1 MKNIIAAGVLAATLH
16 AGVWVAFQET
26 KAPPDFRG
34 YINSLSYSPYRSGQ
48 DPKKARN
55 LPTAEQMDRDLA
67 LLSNF
72 TKGVRTYTAQGVESA
87 VPGLAGKYGLN
98 VSVGAWVGKGE
109 EGQNLREIRDA
120 LQLARANLNVRSLIV
135 GNEAILRKELTAD
148 ELITLLRFARK
159 RSRVPVSTGEVWHE
173 WLANPRLAN
182 EVDFIA
188 AHVLAYWEGVPAD
201 AAVNHALQ
209 RYEDLR
215 RAFPGK
221 KIVIM
226 EFGWPSQGYNNKDA
240 VPDPIVQAEV
250 LRRFIVEAEKRGIEY
265 NVIEAF
271 DQPWKTMEGGV
282 GQYWGIFDAHRQPK
296 FLLTGSVTNRQTG
309 IAFAALGF
317 GALLTLLGLVR
328 RRPRLLEA
336 VIYGI
341 AANALGAG
349 VAIAGAYPFSHYL
362 NVGATVMWVT
372 GMALMLPLIVVTLAK
387 VSEITSVMFGRTP
400 TRLIGPRAPRGLVTS
415 TPKVSVHVP
424 AYREPPA
431 MLKATLDSLAR
442 LDYPN
447 FEVVLVINNTPEEHY
462 WKPIEE
468 HCRLL
473 GPRFKFLNFPKLAG
487 FKAGALNAAI
497 SHTAPDAE
505 IIGLL
510 DADYVVH
517 PDWLK
522 DLVPVFAEPAVG
534 LVQAPQDHRDG
545 AGSLFKT
552 AMNAEYAGFFDIGMV
567 QRNEHDAI
575 IQHGTMCLIRRSALD
590 RLGGWSSET
599 IVEDTEFG
607 LRLLESGYRSL
618 YTNRRYGWGVL
629 PDTLKAFQ
637 TQRHRWAYGAVQVI
651 RKHWPHMVPG
661 ARTLTGAQKVQFVN
675 GWLCWLSEALGAA
688 AAFSNLLWV
697 PAILFI
703 GVLIP
708 TIPLTLP
715 IAGAFAVNLL
725 HCLLLY
731 RARVRAPLSHILGA
745 AIASMSLQ
753 LTVAKAVLTGVLRP
767 VQPFQRTDKGG
778 NARPKKTE
786 NPARWETG
794 LGVLL
799 LLSAVVLFISNEG
812 RIAELQV
819 FAATLVIQ
827 ALPFLAATWM
837 RVIEQVDARRPVTAA
852 DRAFESPALDH
863 AVTGLSGSISPQAAA
878 APIQVIAAMASAS
891 QDSVM
896 TAFASAPGPTAVTAL
911 SHTGQGQSAVP

>member
-1 MKNIIAAGVLAATLH
+1 MRNIIAAGVLAATLN
-16 AGVWVAFQET
+16 AGVWVALQET

-34 YINSLSYSPYRSGQ
+34 YVNSLSYSPYRSGQ
-48 DPKKARN
+48 DPKKGKG

-87 VPGLAGKYGLN
+87 IPGLAGKYGLN
-98 VSVGAWVGKGE
+98 VSVGAWVGKAE
-109 EGQNLREIRDA
+109 DSQNLRELRDA

-148 ELITLLRFARK
+148 ELITYLRFARK

-188 AHVLAYWEGVPAD
+188 AHVLAYWEGVPAE
-201 AAVNHALQ
+201 AAVEHALQ

-221 KIVIM
+221 KIVLM

-240 VPDPIVQAEV
+240 VPDPLVQAEV
-250 LRRFIVEAEKRGIEY
+250 LRRFVVEAEKRGIEY
-265 NVIEAF
+265 NIIEAF

-282 GQYWGIFDAHRQPK
+282 GQYWGMFDANRYPK
-296 FLLTGSVTNRQTG
+296 FLLSGTVTNRQTG
-309 IAFAALGF
+309 LAAAALGF
-317 GALLTLLGLVR
+317 GALLTVIGLVR

-336 VIYGI
+336 VIYAI

-349 VAIAGAYPFSHYL
+349 IAIAGAYPFNHYL

-372 GMALMLPLIVVTLAK
+372 GMALMLPLIIVTLAK
-387 VSEITSVMFGRTP
+387 VNEITSVIFGRTP
-400 TRLIGPRAPRGLVTS
+400 RRLIVPGMVQGAGAWV
-415 TPKVSVHVP
+415 PKVSIHVP

-431 MLKATLDSLAR
+431 MLKDTLDSLAR

-473 GPRFKFLNFPKLAG
+473 GPCFKFLNFPKLAG

-497 SHTAPDAE
+497 AHTAPDAE

-522 DLVPVFAEPAVG
+522 DLVPAFADPAIG

-575 IQHGTMCLIRRSALD
+575 IQHGTMCLMRRSAMD

-607 LRLLESGYRSL
+607 LRLLESGFKSL

-637 TQRHRWAYGAVQVI
+637 TQRHRWAFGAVQVI

-661 ARTLTGAQKVQFVN
+661 ARTLTGAQKVQFVT
-675 GWLCWLSEALGAA
+675 GWLCWLSEAVGAA

-708 TIPLTLP
+708 TVPLTLP
-715 IAGAFAVNLL
+715 IAAAFAVNLL

-731 RARVRAPLSHILGA
+731 RARVRVPMSHIFGA

-753 LTVAKAVLTGVLRP
+753 LTVAKAVLTGITHS

-778 NARPKKTE
+778 NARPKKAE
-786 NPARWETG
+786 NPVRWETG

-799 LLSAVVLFISNEG
+799 LLSAAVLFVTNEE
-812 RIAELQV
+812 RILELQV

-837 RVIEQVDARRPVTAA
+837 RIVEQLEARRPVSVIERPFEAPA
-852 DRAFESPALDH
+852 HDRAVAVGTGIAQQPA
-863 AVTGLSGSISPQAAA
+863 Q
-878 APIQVIAAMASAS
+878 APIQVVAALATAG

-896 TAFASAPGPTAVTAL
+896 TAFAAAPAHTAVTAL
-911 SHTGQGQSAVP
+911 SHTGQGQSALP